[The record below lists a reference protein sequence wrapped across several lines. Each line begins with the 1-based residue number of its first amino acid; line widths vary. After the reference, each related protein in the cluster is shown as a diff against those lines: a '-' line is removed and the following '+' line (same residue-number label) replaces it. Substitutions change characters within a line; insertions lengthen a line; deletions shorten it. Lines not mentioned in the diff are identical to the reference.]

1 MLTEGMYIA
10 DRYEVLGKIGTGGM
24 SDVYRAMDH
33 ILGRR
38 VAIKV
43 LKADFAEDVNFVTK
57 FRSEAQAAAS
67 LEHPNIVNIYDV
79 GSENGM
85 HYIVMEYVE
94 GITLKGYIEKKRV
107 LTYKEAVSIAI
118 QVGKGIE
125 AAHNKHIVHRDIKP
139 QNILISTDGKVKV
152 TDFGIA
158 RAVNNNTI
166 HTDVMGSVHY
176 SSPEQARNGYVDG
189 KSDIYSLGIVMYEMV
204 TGRVPF
210 DGDTTVAVAI
220 KHLQEE
226 LPEPRIFAPELPVS
240 LEGVIKKCTQK
251 NPDRRYEDMA
261 ALIADLKRVL
271 ESPNEDF
278 VVLDAAGNARTRV
291 IQADE
296 VETIRKEAAMT
307 GYGGRKA
314 QEPEYEE
321 EDEYEEEEEEEDEE
335 DEDGF
340 LNPKMEKAVTILGIV
355 AAVIIVVIIIVIVMN
370 WVGVFKFGGGDTDKD
385 KDNQIEENLGDQEEE
400 EKFLMIDIRG
410 MTKEEALEELRKQE
424 IPVGLKEAGYVSS
437 DEYEKDQIVEQSV
450 KEGQE
455 VEKNSTVEITIC
467 SGPGE
472 FSAPSVLGKTDDEA
486 RQIIEDMELK
496 ALRGDFAYSDT
507 VEEGKVISQTPEAGT
522 SVKKGDTITYVISKG
537 QEELRVPD
545 VYNHPEAE
553 ARSILEAAGFA
564 VTNVDSEYSD
574 TIPAGNVIR
583 QSVEAG
589 EYRTR
594 GTVISLVVSL
604 GKQTVYYTYDK
615 TYPVPEEGAVF
626 VKAVLT
632 MAESDEETVF
642 ENITPNADGS
652 IRLVKNNIANFD
664 RGSLVIYWK
673 HADKE
678 ETDAEG
684 NIIKTPGEEFTQGP
698 LNVSFDRQ

>member
-24 SDVYRAMDH
+24 SDVYLAMDH

-43 LKADFAEDVNFVTK
+43 LKQEFAEDVNFVTK

-79 GSENGM
+79 GSEYGM

-107 LTYKEAVSIAI
+107 LSYKEAVSIAI

-189 KSDIYSLGIVMYEMV
+189 KSDIYSLGIVMFEMV
-204 TGRVPF
+204 TGRVPY

-226 LPEPRIFAPELPVS
+226 LPEPRLYAPQLPVG
-240 LEGVIKKCTQK
+240 LDGVIKKCTQK
-251 NPDRRYEDMA
+251 NPDRRYEDME

-271 ESPNEDF
+271 ETPDEDF
-278 VVLDAAGNARTRV
+278 VVLEPFVKGKTRV
-291 IQADE
+291 IQQEE
-296 VETIRKEAAMT
+296 VEAIRKESRM
-307 GYGGRKA
+307 
-314 QEPEYEE
+314 EDYEE
-321 EDEYEEEEEEEDEE
+321 PDRMEEDDE
-335 DEDGF
+335 DEDDEDDEGF

-370 WVGVFKFGGGDTDKD
+370 WVGVFKFGGKDTDKD
-385 KDNQIEENLGDQEEE
+385 NDKQTEEE
-400 EKFLMIDIRG
+400 LEDPDEEDEKLTMIDLRG
-410 MTKEEALEELRKQE
+410 KTVEEARAA
-424 IPVGLKEAGYVSS
+424 LKEADLSALGIREDGSVSS
-437 DEYEKDQIVEQSV
+437 DEYEKGQIVEQNV
-450 KEGQE
+450 KPGDK
-455 VEKNSTVEITIC
+455 VDPHTTIQVTIS

-472 FSAPSVLGKTDDEA
+472 FSAPDVVGKTEDQAE
-486 RQIIEDMELK
+486 QMIEDAELK
-496 ALRGDFAYSDT
+496 PLKGDYAYSDT

-522 SVKKGDTITYVISKG
+522 PVKKGDTITYVVSRG
-537 QEELRVPD
+537 VEEIRVPD
-545 VYNHPEAE
+545 VYNRSEAE
-553 ARSILEAAGFA
+553 AKSILEDAGFP
-564 VTNVDSEYSD
+564 VQGVESEYDD
-574 TIPAGNVIR
+574 TIPEGNVIR
-583 QSVEAG
+583 QSVPGG
-589 EYRTR
+589 EYRRR
-594 GTVISLVVSL
+594 GTPITIVVSL
-604 GKQTVYYTYDK
+604 GKQTVYYSYNASIP
-615 TYPVPEEGAVF
+615 YPAAPDENTVVQF
-626 VKAVLT
+626 VDAVLY
-632 MAESDEETVF
+632 MGESDGTIPLNKSDNGTTV
-642 ENITPNADGS
+642 TLSAT
-652 IRLVKNNIANFD
+652 NIANCNT
-664 RGSLVIYWK
+664 GTLVITWK
-673 HADKE
+673 TITTTTD
-678 ETDAEG
+678 ETGNTSTMEG
-684 NIIKTPGEEFTQGP
+684 TLP
-698 LNVSFDRQ
+698 LDERNVSFDRQ